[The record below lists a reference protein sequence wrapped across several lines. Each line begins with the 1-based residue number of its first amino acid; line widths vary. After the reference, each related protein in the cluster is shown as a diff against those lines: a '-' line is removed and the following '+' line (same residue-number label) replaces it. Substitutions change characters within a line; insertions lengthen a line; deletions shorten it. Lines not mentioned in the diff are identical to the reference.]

1 MKTQKLIRHV
11 IAAWFQKHGR
21 GGFQLVW
28 QPTERDENGV
38 QYLILGSIT
47 DNFKLTIHNG
57 VFRDGATVLRSE
69 SALAKFLGVERAFEV
84 LSHQWVILALESFY
98 QKFYEVKDALEYL
111 SVKYDGE
118 TGNVEIDVG
127 REGYGAEVSHFS
139 TNDANM
145 RPEFFEH
152 LAMLYNFKGLE
163 FICNYPEI
171 PEYLSLTKFECVLE
185 YAIRAALHNHE
196 QGMVIEQ
203 HLGKWRISFVAK
215 DDNGN
220 DKLVECER
228 AENNAEDPDY
238 FTVNG
243 EMHNTD
249 SFFDMLTFPNS
260 AEKTQKIF
268 YDTKNLIELLN
279 SYRFYSSVIVIKNH
293 EIRVIEVTIDK
304 LLTTGYTFSY
314 PLNFPAG
321 YSKEKVEGFIREIT
335 AEEDKRREFSIN

>member
-1 MKTQKLIRHV
+1 MKTQKLIHHV

-21 GGFQLVW
+21 GGFQLVC
-28 QPTERDENGV
+28 QPTKRDENGV

-57 VFRDGATVLRSE
+57 VFRDGTTVLRSE

-139 TNDANM
+139 TNDPNM

-196 QGMVIEQ
+196 QGIAIEQ
-203 HLGKWRISFVAK
+203 HLGKWRISFVTK

-220 DKLVECER
+220 DKLLECER
-228 AENNAEDPDY
+228 NENNAEDHDY
-238 FTVNG
+238 FAVNG
-243 EMHNTD
+243 EIHNTD

-260 AEKTQKIF
+260 ADKTQNIF
-268 YDTKNLIELLN
+268 YETKKLIEMLN
-279 SYRFYSSVIVIKNH
+279 SYRFSTSAIVIKNYEIH
-293 EIRVIEVTIDK
+293 EIDVTVDNYLTSGEVE
-304 LLTTGYTFSY
+304 SY
-314 PLNFPAG
+314 HLDFPEG
-321 YSKEKVEGFIREIT
+321 YSLKLVEAFILKIVN
-335 AEEDKRREFSIN
+335 KQG

>member
-28 QPTERDENGV
+28 QPTKRDENGV

-139 TNDANM
+139 TNDPNM

-203 HLGKWRISFVAK
+203 HLDKWRISFVTK

-220 DKLVECER
+220 DKLLECER

-279 SYRFYSSVIVIKNH
+279 SYRFASSEIIIKNCKIH
-293 EIRVIEVTIDK
+293 GIDVTIDTF
-304 LLTTGYTFSY
+304 LTTGEVKSY
-314 PLNFPAG
+314 HLDFPEG
-321 YSKEKVEGFIREIT
+321 YSLKLVEAFILKIV
-335 AEEDKRREFSIN
+335 DKQG